1 MPPVWKLVQSTHLA
15 EPVVRKAYNEG
26 LDLLEINAF
35 DSYGGKG
42 VKAIVEGREVIIG
55 NRTLFEDNNIKI
67 SDQIEANIL
76 QLESEGKTV
85 VIMAMNGALSCIIAV
100 ADTLKESTADAI
112 SELKKM
118 GLKIAMI
125 TGDNTITAEAIALQV
140 GINKVISE
148 VLP

>member
-1 MPPVWKLVQSTHLA
+1 
-15 EPVVRKAYNEG
+15 
-26 LDLLEINAF
+26 
-35 DSYGGKG
+35 
-42 VKAIVEGREVIIG
+42 
-55 NRTLFEDNNIKI
+55 
-67 SDQIEANIL
+67 
-76 QLESEGKTV
+76 
-85 VIMAMNGALSCIIAV
+85 MAMNGALSCIIAV

-148 VLP
+148 VLPQDKSEEVKRLQEE